1 MNLALTLTKLLKAVV
16 LATAFA
22 LAHGQAMA
30 VDYSLSGF
38 GTVQYTLG
46 DNEQKYLR
54 FINEDGTF
62 KVNSILGAQLDV
74 KFNPQLSATVQY
86 VVAPKLDNDE
96 DVEIDTRWAFVT
108 YKPNDNWSFKVGR
121 QRLNFYLDSENLDV
135 GQTYVPANL
144 SPEIY
149 YNAGVLG
156 TDGFSASYQFEDTGG
171 RYWRLQAIAGNRD
184 IIQRLSN
191 TTADFPTN
199 RYEVAGYVIGVDGDR
214 YRLQLAHHESQLD
227 REIRQFNGRRVV
239 GGSLNARL
247 HFTNLGAE
255 YNWQRYT
262 LRAELSQLEFSS
274 TNKGVIPDFGPQVII
289 VDTPEFEEHGG
300 NLTLIRKIGGQ
311 HAIYTSL
318 GRFISEFDDQ
328 YSIAI
333 GGKYALSASDSLK
346 AEIQHVVEKNTRP
359 QLSDN
364 RIPNTTFNFLSVSY
378 NWVWQ

>member
-1 MNLALTLTKLLKAVV
+1 MNLAHILPKLLKAAA
-16 LATAFA
+16 LAAGLAF
-22 LAHGQAMA
+22 AHGQAMA

-156 TDGFSASYQFEDTGG
+156 TDGFSASYQIEETGG

-199 RYEVAGYVIGVDGDR
+199 RYEVAGFVIGVDGDK
-214 YRLQLAHHESQLD
+214 YRLQLAHHESHYH
-227 REIRQFNGRRVV
+227 EAFFRQF
-239 GGSLNARL
+239 
-247 HFTNLGAE
+247 
-255 YNWQRYT
+255 
-262 LRAELSQLEFSS
+262 LSQ
-274 TNKGVIPDFGPQVII
+274 
-289 VDTPEFEEHGG
+289 
-300 NLTLIRKIGGQ
+300 
-311 HAIYTSL
+311 
-318 GRFISEFDDQ
+318 
-328 YSIAI
+328 
-333 GGKYALSASDSLK
+333 
-346 AEIQHVVEKNTRP
+346 
-359 QLSDN
+359 
-364 RIPNTTFNFLSVSY
+364 TFHF
-378 NWVWQ
+378 